1 MKKISL
7 VLFILIIML
16 PICVKADTSVSINCS
31 PNEINSGSTTDCLI
45 KGDTDM
51 NISRVTM
58 NVSYGTG
65 LSYKSF
71 VVSNVFTG
79 SGYNASENKIDVS
92 KSNNN
97 TLMLSFN
104 IGTITIQANENGSV
118 GNQNVT
124 LNNIQFFD
132 ADGNSI
138 NVNSIST
145 SINVKANENTSTGL
159 KTLNV
164 TGGTLSPSL
173 TAGNYGYSVILD
185 SASATSFGL
194 TATANNSSDTIT
206 FVNSD
211 TNETI
216 TNPNNIPFVTDEG
229 KSSMSIKITVG
240 SVAYTINVTKPV
252 SNTASNELSTL
263 YVGGVNI
270 PLRNGQ
276 YDYEVSLISNGSYQV
291 NATLK
296 DSTNY
301 KISNLTLPTSMTGDE
316 FAIVISPKDNSSGL
330 SGVTYTIKVK
340 RGGSNSTNNV
350 VTNNTTDNPQTGS
363 VAITMAVVLII
374 SFALSIYLYKKN
386 IEGYN

>member
-350 VTNNTTDNPQTGS
+350 VTNNTTDNPTASAG
-363 VAITMAVVLII
+363 
-374 SFALSIYLYKKN
+374 
-386 IEGYN
+386 